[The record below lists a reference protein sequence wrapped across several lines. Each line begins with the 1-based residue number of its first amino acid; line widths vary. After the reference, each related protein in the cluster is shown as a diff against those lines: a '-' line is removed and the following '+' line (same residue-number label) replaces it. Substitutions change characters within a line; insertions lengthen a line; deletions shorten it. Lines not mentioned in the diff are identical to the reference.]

1 MRCVIDKD
9 IIAIKECDGS
19 NGTRI
24 AINIPPDE
32 MKKRK
37 EEIIHNL
44 LEKFISRWD
53 IVLNEEGSTPT
64 PCRDLDGFWSYF
76 VKFN

>member
-1 MRCVIDKD
+1 MRFVCDKD
-9 IIAIKECDGS
+9 IVAIKVYDGDY
-19 NGTRI
+19 GTRI

-32 MKKRK
+32 MKKQK
-37 EEIIHNL
+37 EEIIRNL
-44 LEKFISRWD
+44 LEKFIVQCD
-53 IVLNEEGSTPT
+53 IVLDEEGSTPT